1 MLTNNTLEW
10 IIVSLFIIIVLR
22 SFYLSIKASVYNVYW
37 HKQIAGDDF
46 DHENDYDI
54 NQEKPFYLE

>member
-37 HKQIAGDDF
+37 HTQIAGDD
-46 DHENDYDI
+46 DSHEEYDI